1 MAVDGVQPT
10 PSPGPEPGPQPAGP
24 PLAAYDA
31 DSLARCRRG
40 AGAYCLAAGMLL
52 LIFGALDRTR
62 FPGAT
67 GALLFVRGAGAAA
80 LGLLLALLRTRLGAR
95 HPRALGV
102 VAAATTGAIEQV
114 LALAAEGGV
123 QGAESPINL
132 GTTFAMLGAA
142 VLIPWSPV
150 WSAFACVLVV
160 GEYVGTAVGTG
171 RAAGLLFDDK
181 LTLFVAVGVVAVVI
195 SAVLQRRRWR
205 EFLQTWALAAA
216 HREAREREKRYRSV
230 VETAGSIIVVLAPQ
244 GSVTEFNRE
253 AERVLG
259 WSQAAAV
266 GRDFLPS
273 FVTQASRATVAADIR
288 MALAGEPTRA
298 FEARLLARDGSER
311 VMACGTTRLVDDA
324 GRAVGVLLCAQDIS
338 ERKRV
343 EEALRESEARLRAV
357 IDEAPVVLFALD
369 RTGTLTFSRGKGLA
383 RLGLEPGQR
392 VGEPIGDLLTQT
404 FAPAKVYFDRAFAG
418 EPVAWT
424 GSLGDAT
431 FECRLMPVAD
441 GRSGPAGIIGL
452 AIDVTER
459 KQAEDARLALERRLL
474 EAQKL
479 ESLGVLAGGIA
490 HDFNNLLVS
499 VLGNASLALGE
510 LPSHAPASEA
520 LRRIERAAR
529 RGSELT
535 REMLAYAGKHMIA
548 LERVDVNA
556 LVAETSDLL
565 SVSIGSKVAMAYD
578 LAPGLP
584 AIEADPIQIRQVI
597 MNLVIN
603 ASEAIGGAEG
613 TITVCTGVVGLG
625 PEALRDTLHPP
636 EAAPGPHVC
645 VEVRDTGCGMDAATV
660 AKVFDPFFSTK
671 LTVRGL
677 GLATVLG
684 VVRRHRG
691 ALAITSAPGR
701 GTTFRVYLPAAGAAA
716 RLEPPAAAAAPAPGE
731 GREERTVLLVDDEED
746 VRAVTAHMLER
757 LGCSVLQA
765 GDGREGVDVFRAH
778 ARRIDAVIVDLTL
791 PRLSGDRVFREIRSI
806 RPDACVILMSGYSDE
821 RATGG
826 LAEAGLA
833 GFLRK
838 PFSVAD
844 LEKALGDAARAAE

>member
-10 PSPGPEPGPQPAGP
+10 PSPGPEPGPQPAP
-24 PLAAYDA
+24 SPLAAYDA
-31 DSLARCRRG
+31 ESLARCRRG

-95 HPRALGV
+95 HPRALGI

-114 LALAAEGGV
+114 LSLAAEGGV

-150 WSAFACVLVV
+150 WSAFACMLVV
-160 GEYVGTAVGTG
+160 GEYVVTAVGTG

-195 SAVLQRRRWR
+195 TAVLQRRRWR

-230 VETAGSIIVVLAPQ
+230 VETAGSIIVVLAPG

-288 MALAGEPTRA
+288 MALAGEPTHA
-298 FEARLLARDGSER
+298 FEARWLARDGGER
-311 VMACGTTRLVDDA
+311 VMACGTTRLVDDD
-324 GRAVGVLLCAQDIS
+324 GRAVGVLLCAQDVS
-338 ERKRV
+338 
-343 EEALRESEARLRAV
+343 
-357 IDEAPVVLFALD
+357 
-369 RTGTLTFSRGKGLA
+369 
-383 RLGLEPGQR
+383 
-392 VGEPIGDLLTQT
+392 
-404 FAPAKVYFDRAFAG
+404 
-418 EPVAWT
+418 
-424 GSLGDAT
+424 
-431 FECRLMPVAD
+431 
-441 GRSGPAGIIGL
+441 
-452 AIDVTER
+452 ER

-510 LPSHAPASEA
+510 LPPHAPACEA

-535 REMLAYAGKHMIA
+535 REMLAYAGKDVIA

-584 AIEADPIQIRQVI
+584 AIEGDPTQIRQVI

-671 LTVRGL
+671 LTGRGL

-701 GTTFRVYLPAAGAAA
+701 GTTFRVYLPAAGTAA
-716 RLEPPAAAAAPAPGE
+716 RLEPPAAVAAPAPGE

-778 ARRIDAVIVDLTL
+778 ARVIDAVIVDLTL
-791 PRLSGDRVFREIRSI
+791 PRLSGDRVFREIRTI
-806 RPDACVILMSGYSDE
+806 RPDARVILMSGYNDAK
-821 RATGG
+821 ATGG

>member
-1 MAVDGVQPT
+1 MAGDGVQPT

-52 LIFGALDRTR
+52 LMFGALDRTR

-150 WSAFACVLVV
+150 WSGFASVLVV

-171 RAAGLLFDDK
+171 QAAGLLFDDK

-195 SAVLQRRRWR
+195 TAVLQRRRWR

-230 VETAGSIIVVLAPQ
+230 VETAGSILVVLAPQ

-259 WSQAAAV
+259 WSQEAAV
-266 GRDFLPS
+266 GRDFLTS

-298 FEARLLARDGSER
+298 FEARWLARDGSER

-338 ERKRV
+338 
-343 EEALRESEARLRAV
+343 
-357 IDEAPVVLFALD
+357 
-369 RTGTLTFSRGKGLA
+369 
-383 RLGLEPGQR
+383 
-392 VGEPIGDLLTQT
+392 
-404 FAPAKVYFDRAFAG
+404 
-418 EPVAWT
+418 
-424 GSLGDAT
+424 
-431 FECRLMPVAD
+431 
-441 GRSGPAGIIGL
+441 
-452 AIDVTER
+452 ER

-510 LPSHAPASEA
+510 LPAHAPGREA
-520 LRRIERAAR
+520 LRRIEQAAR

-535 REMLAYAGKHMIA
+535 RQMLAYAGKDTIA

-556 LVAETSDLL
+556 VVAETSDLL
-565 SVSIGSKVAMAYD
+565 SVSIGKKVVMAYD

-584 AIEADPIQIRQVI
+584 AIEADPTQFRQAI
-597 MNLVIN
+597 MNLLIN
-603 ASEAIGGAEG
+603 ASEAIDGAEG
-613 TITVCTGVVGLG
+613 TITVRTGAVELG
-625 PEALRDTLHPP
+625 PDALRDTLHPP

-645 VEVRDTGCGMDAATV
+645 VEVRDTGCGMDAATT

-671 LTVRGL
+671 FTGRGL

-684 VVRRHRG
+684 AVRGHRG
-691 ALAITSAPGR
+691 ALAVTSAPGR
-701 GTTFRVYLPAAGAAA
+701 GTIFRVYLPAAGAPAHV
-716 RLEPPAAAAAPAPGE
+716 EPPAAASAGE
-731 GREERTVLLVDDEED
+731 GREGRTVLLVDDEED

-757 LGCSVLQA
+757 LGRSVL
-765 GDGREGVDVFRAH
+765 
-778 ARRIDAVIVDLTL
+778 
-791 PRLSGDRVFREIRSI
+791 P
-806 RPDACVILMSGYSDE
+806 P
-821 RATGG
+821 
-826 LAEAGLA
+826 
-833 GFLRK
+833 
-838 PFSVAD
+838 
-844 LEKALGDAARAAE
+844 